1 MKKLLFFLL
10 GIIFMFGNGFNL
22 DAMLK
27 DEKIDPYFDTTKY
40 NTSIIY
46 TISEENATKEQVQD
60 LVVKIEERLPLYY
73 TESEVLVRDGKEII
87 INVDSYED
95 TTEIMDEIMKPAVI
109 EFLSE
114 AEYQNKE
121 NGDAYE
127 ILLDGFDIEDARAE
141 AFLNGMGMREHAV
154 YLQLTESATLE
165 FEEYTQNN
173 IGGIIYVL
181 YDGEIITAPY
191 IGTCISDGVVLIN
204 GISSYEEANQIA
216 SFIRIGQLPLTL
228 ELKEIKEN
236 EGK

>member
-1 MKKLLFFLL
+1 M
-10 GIIFMFGNGFNL
+10 
-22 DAMLK
+22 
-27 DEKIDPYFDTTKY
+27 
-40 NTSIIY
+40 
-46 TISEENATKEQVQD
+46 
-60 LVVKIEERLPLYY
+60 
-73 TESEVLVRDGKEII
+73 LVRDGKEII